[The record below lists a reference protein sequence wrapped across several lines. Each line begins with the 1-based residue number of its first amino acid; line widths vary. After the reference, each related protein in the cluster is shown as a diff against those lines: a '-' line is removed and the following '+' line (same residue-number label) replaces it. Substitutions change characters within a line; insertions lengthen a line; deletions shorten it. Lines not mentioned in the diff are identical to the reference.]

1 MSRWKEREKEI
12 EHWRILPASRCSPRC
27 RRRLLRR
34 SEILDL
40 GPVQQTIRPDA
51 TTERA
56 RREKPRLSS
65 RLRRGEESLPE
76 RDPGSRRPERA
87 ADARPTRVSSLPPL
101 PLSNA
106 TSIVLVRG
114 FCAVAEY
121 RLQSFQP
128 DTVLRFGWYRETRKR
143 RGGGSA
149 GGDRGCWRRLYQCSP
164 SGGRSFS
171 LPPNRRAA
179 SIHVVCPP
187 ISPRHLPLWRTFSAQ
202 VAYQRGRTSR

>member
-12 EHWRILPASRCSPRC
+12 EHWRILPASRYSPRC

-40 GPVQQTIRPDA
+40 GPVQQIRPDT

-56 RREKPRLSS
+56 RREKSRLSS
-65 RLRRGEESLPE
+65 RLRREEESLPE
-76 RDPGSRRPERA
+76 RDPGSCRPERA
-87 ADARPTRVSSLPPL
+87 ADARPTRVSSLPLP

-121 RLQSFQP
+121 RLQGFQS
-128 DTVLRFGWYRETRKR
+128 DTVLRFGWIEKRE
-143 RGGGSA
+143 RGEVVVVQV
-149 GGDRGCWRRLYQCSP
+149 GDRGCWRRLYQCSP
-164 SGGRSFS
+164 SGRRASHS
-171 LPPNRRAA
+171 LPAA
-179 SIHVVCPP
+179 
-187 ISPRHLPLWRTFSAQ
+187 AQ
-202 VAYQRGRTSR
+202 HPST